1 MSLIWKIALTKMQIV
16 FWSFCKRRRINLEED
31 CDKWFH
37 VRGDIFLKSKATLVF
52 KKPSTASFA
61 PFCNENY
68 ATTAI
73 PQDFFEHFVEE
84 YVLFIQPFF
93 SRGTRQL
100 ADNTMRNK
108 MLLHLKCESY

>member
-1 MSLIWKIALTKMQIV
+1 M
-16 FWSFCKRRRINLEED
+16 
-31 CDKWFH
+31 
-37 VRGDIFLKSKATLVF
+37 RGDIFLKSKATLVF

-84 YVLFIQPFF
+84 YVLNFQPFL
-93 SRGTRQL
+93 SRGTHQL

-108 MLLHLKCESY
+108 MLLHLKTASYLVMILRTILKFNTSLGKLENDFIVEKPLNLFLWC